1 MNQAEIF
8 NLYVEKLVGT
18 VTELTK
24 SNILQSAQ
32 LTYCERQIT
41 SLNSK
46 IEELQKSLD
55 KALDKAATKPKKT
68 SDNTEF

>member
-1 MNQAEIF
+1 
-8 NLYVEKLVGT
+8 
-18 VTELTK
+18 
-24 SNILQSAQ
+24 

>member
-1 MNQAEIF
+1 MNQAEIY
-8 NLYVEKLVGT
+8 NLYVEKLVNA

-24 SNILQSAQ
+24 SNLLQSAQ
-32 LTYCERQIT
+32 LTYCERQIA
-41 SLNSK
+41 SLNTK

-55 KALDKAATKPKKT
+55 KALDKANNKPKKS